1 MNQFI
6 QLLKTKYNQ
15 GEMHVR
21 LIMINGVVF
30 VLLLIASI
38 LAKSVSPGSDLSR
51 YFAAPS
57 NFSELLIQPWSIV
70 TYMFSH
76 SLLNIWHI
84 LWNMVLLYFAGNIF
98 KHYLGNK
105 KILSVYLA
113 GGFVGYLFFAFGYN
127 LIPAISGHGMLIG
140 ASAAVLSVFVAIGVA
155 KPNMELKIMFIP
167 QPVKL
172 IYIVGVFVVL
182 DLMRLQSS
190 MGVDGANTGGWLA
203 HLGGAF
209 FGAFYGYRA
218 REGKN
223 ILKGFERF
231 LDSIFSLDFSKFF
244 EKRKPK
250 PKMKVK
256 KGGAVKEEKASTNR
270 KEKDKKIELI
280 LNKVKQSGY
289 SSLTKEEKELF
300 FSQTKK

>member
-1 MNQFI
+1 MNQII
-6 QLLKTKYNQ
+6 QILKSKYNQ

-21 LIMINGVVF
+21 LIMINVIVF
-30 VLLLIASI
+30 VVLLISSI
-38 LAKSVSPGSDLSR
+38 VVKSLSPELELSK

-57 NFSELLIQPWSIV
+57 SFSELISQPWSIV

-76 SLLNIWHI
+76 SLSSIWHI
-84 LWNMVLLYFAGNIF
+84 LWNMVLLYFSGNIF
-98 KHYLGNK
+98 KYYLGNK

-113 GGFVGYLFFAFGYN
+113 GGLVGYLFFALGYN
-127 LIPAISGHGMLIG
+127 LLPAISGEGMLIG
-140 ASAAVLSVFVAIGVA
+140 ASAAVLSVFVAVGVA

-172 IYIVGVFVVL
+172 IYVVAVFVLL

-190 MGVDGANTGGWLA
+190 MGVYGANTGGWLA

-209 FGAFYGYRA
+209 FGAIYGFKA
-218 REGKN
+218 RDGEN
-223 ILKGFERF
+223 ILKGFERV
-231 LDSIFSLDFSKFF
+231 LDSFFSLNLVSFF

-256 KGGAVKEEKASTNR
+256 KGGKKKEEPKSTK
-270 KEKDKKIELI
+270 KEESDKRLELI
-280 LNKVKQSGY
+280 LKKVKQSGY
-289 SSLTKEEKELF
+289 SSLTPEEKELF
-300 FSQTKK
+300 FSQTKR